1 MKKCIIFLF
10 VVTVMF
16 TACGNSETSEKS
28 DNTTT
33 SSTTAEG
40 KSSTGQISTTIPF
53 STDSSVNAENSETL
67 QADDTQPTAET
78 SQLNNSQLTD
88 VECKIE
94 GFTALCQYPDLPTG
108 CEVTSLTMVLN
119 FYGINC
125 DKCEIADNYL
135 DKGEVGKVNFWEAFE
150 GDPRDENSFGCYS
163 PVIVNAAN
171 KVLNAYGS
179 PLKAVDIS
187 GKELSELFTYVDKN
201 TPVIVWG
208 TQDCRPGHYSVTWNV
223 NGEDLTWFTP
233 EHCMVLVGYDNQS
246 VSVADPLYGDIR
258 SYDKAT
264 FESRYNSLFRQ
275 AIIIQ

>member
-1 MKKCIIFLF
+1 MKKCITLLF
-10 VVTVMF
+10 VVAVIF
-16 TACGNSETSEKS
+16 SACGNAETSEKS

-33 SSTTAEG
+33 ASTTAEV

-88 VECKIE
+88 VECKIK
-94 GFTALCQYPDLPTG
+94 GFTPLCQYPDLPTG

-208 TQDCRPGHYSVTWNV
+208 TQNCEPGYYSITWNV
-223 NGEDLTWFTP
+223 NGEDLSWFRP

-258 SYDKAT
+258 PYDKAT

>member
-1 MKKCIIFLF
+1 MKKWIILLF
-10 VVTVMF
+10 VVTVIF
-16 TACGNSETSEKS
+16 SACGNSETTEKNNS
-28 DNTTT
+28 TTT
-33 SSTTAEG
+33 ASTTSKV

-53 STDSSVNAENSETL
+53 STVSSVNVENSETL
-67 QADDTQPTAET
+67 QADGTQIATEK
-78 SQLNNSQLTD
+78 SQLNNSTLTD
-88 VECKIE
+88 VNCEIKD
-94 GFTALCQYPDLPTG
+94 FTPICQYPDLPTG

-135 DKGEVGKVNFWEAFE
+135 DKGEVGTVNFREAFE
-150 GDPRDENSFGCYS
+150 GDPRDENSYGCYS

-171 KVLNAYGS
+171 KVLKAYGS

-187 GKELSELFTYVDKN
+187 GKELSGLFKYIDKN
-201 TPVIVWG
+201 TPVIIWG
-208 TQDCRPGHYSVTWNV
+208 TQDCKPGHYSVTWNV
-223 NGEDLTWFTP
+223 NGEDLIWFTP
-233 EHCMVLVGYDNQS
+233 EHCMVLVGYDNES
-246 VSVADPLYGDIR
+246 VSVADPLHGDIR